1 MTPLAQAAR
10 AAQHAPSAFN
20 TQPGAW
26 RIIGDTLELFADTS
40 RRLEAVDRNG
50 RLLLLSCGAARH
62 HARVVLAAGLATT
75 VERVPD
81 IDRFELLARG
91 ARPSEG
97 SRDDQL

>member
-26 RIIGDTLELFADTS
+26 RITGDTLELFADTS

-50 RLLLLSCGAARH
+50 RLLLLSCGA
-62 HARVVLAAGLATT
+62 ARVVLAAGLATT